1 MTKQI
6 AKMYMLES
14 LRNPGM
20 AIGNLLPAFMFMITS
35 VICKNFITG
44 DATNFIDIMIK
55 GQFLPL
61 SIIMLIFSFAFSS
74 ATIYLADM
82 KVNKTFQW
90 IQRTGVKPHTY
101 YIGMGI
107 GVFTLLNVF
116 LVLLLIGYSFII
128 DISLSSYF
136 MIILISN
143 FVLLALYPLSFILAG
158 LFKNEKVAQ
167 SMLTPIM
174 LLFMFSIQ
182 MTSLFLTLA
191 EKNPQDYFI
200 FLIWNPMLY
209 LFDSLQMYLN
219 LFDETWLPQYQYCI
233 ILAVISLVL
242 AVIAKKVFRMR

>member
-1 MTKQI
+1 MMKQI
-6 AKMYMLES
+6 ARMYMVES

-35 VICKNFITG
+35 VICKSIVTG
-44 DATNFIDIMIK
+44 DAIDFMIK
-55 GQFLPL
+55 GQFLPM
-61 SIIMLIFSFAFSS
+61 SIIMLIFFFSFSS

-82 KVNKTFQW
+82 KANKTFQW
-90 IQRTGVKPHTY
+90 VQRTGVKSHTY

-116 LVLLLIGYSFII
+116 LVLLLIGYYFII
-128 DISLSSYF
+128 DISLSSF
-136 MIILISN
+136 LMIILMSN

-167 SMLTPIM
+167 SMLVTIM
-174 LLFMFSIQ
+174 ILFMFSVT
-182 MTSLFLTLA
+182 MTTMFLTLA

-209 LFDSLQMYLN
+209 LNDSLQMYLN
-219 LFDETWLPQYQYCI
+219 LINETWLPQYQYCI
-233 ILAVISLVL
+233 ILAVISMVL
-242 AVIAKKVFRMR
+242 AAIAKKVYSSR

>member
-1 MTKQI
+1 MMKQI
-6 AKMYMLES
+6 ACMYMLES
-14 LRNPGM
+14 IRNPGM
-20 AIGNLLPAFMFMITS
+20 AIGNLLPSFIFMITS
-35 VICKNFITG
+35 VICKNIVTG
-44 DATNFIDIMIK
+44 DAIDFMIK
-55 GQFLPL
+55 GQFLPI
-61 SIIMLIFSFAFSS
+61 SILMLIFSFAFSS

-82 KVNKTFQW
+82 KAHKTFQW
-90 IQRTGVKPHTY
+90 VQRTGVKPHTY

-167 SMLTPIM
+167 SMLVPIM
-174 LLFMFSIQ
+174 ILFMFSVT
-182 MTSLFLTLA
+182 MTTMFLTIGG
-191 EKNPQDYFI
+191 KNPHDYYI
-200 FLIWNPMLY
+200 FLSWNPMLY
-209 LFDSLQMYLN
+209 LNDSLQKYLN
-219 LFDETWLPQYQYCI
+219 LINDTWLPQYQYCI

-242 AVIAKKVFRMR
+242 AAIAKKVYTSK

>member
-1 MTKQI
+1 MMKQI

-14 LRNPGM
+14 IRNPGM
-20 AIGNLLPAFMFMITS
+20 VFGNVLTAFMLMISS
-35 VICKNFITG
+35 VICKNM
-44 DATNFIDIMIK
+44 TNAEGMDFVIK
-55 GQFLPL
+55 GQFLPI
-61 SIIMLIFSFAFSS
+61 SILMLIFSFAFSS

-82 KVNKTFQW
+82 KANKTFQW
-90 IQRTGVKPHTY
+90 LQRTGVKPHTY
-101 YIGMGI
+101 YLGMGI

-128 DISLSSYF
+128 DISLLSYF

-167 SMLTPIM
+167 SMLMPIM
-174 LLFMFSIQ
+174 LLCMFSIQ

-209 LFDSLQMYLN
+209 LFDSLQVSLN
-219 LFDETWLPQYQYCI
+219 VLDKTWLPQYQYFM
-233 ILAVISLVL
+233 ILTVLSLVL
-242 AVIAKKVFRMR
+242 AAIAKKVYTSK

>member
-1 MTKQI
+1 MMKQI
-6 AKMYMLES
+6 ARMYMLENIRS
-14 LRNPGM
+14 LGM
-20 AIGNLLPAFMFMITS
+20 TIGNLLPAYIFLGISFFAKSAMTEESFD
-35 VICKNFITG
+35 FL
-44 DATNFIDIMIK
+44 IK
-55 GQFLPL
+55 GQFLPI
-61 SIIMLIFSFAFSS
+61 SILMLIFSFAFSS

-82 KVNKTFQW
+82 KAHKTFQW
-90 IQRTGVKPHTY
+90 VQRTGVKPHTY

-107 GVFTLLNVF
+107 GVFTLLNLF

-128 DISLSSYF
+128 DISLSSFF

-174 LLFMFSIQ
+174 ILFMFSVT
-182 MTSLFLTLA
+182 MTTMFLTLA

-209 LFDSLQMYLN
+209 LFDSLQVSLN
-219 LFDETWLPQYQYCI
+219 LIGETWLPQYQYFM
-233 ILAVISLVL
+233 ILTILSLVL
-242 AVIAKKVFRMR
+242 AAIAKKIYTSK

>member
-1 MTKQI
+1 MMKQI
-6 AKMYMLES
+6 AKMYMLENI
-14 LRNPGM
+14 RNPGM
-20 AIGNLLPAFMFMITS
+20 VFGNVLTAFMLMISS
-35 VICKNFITG
+35 VICKSM
-44 DATNFIDIMIK
+44 TNEEGIDFVIK
-55 GQFLPL
+55 GQFLPI
-61 SIIMLIFSFAFSS
+61 SILMLIFSFAFSS
-74 ATIYLADM
+74 ATIYLADL
-82 KVNKTFQW
+82 KANKTFQW
-90 IQRTGVKPHTY
+90 IQRTGVKQHTY

-167 SMLTPIM
+167 SMLVPLM
-174 LLFMFSIQ
+174 LPCMFSIQ

-200 FLIWNPMLY
+200 FFNMES
-209 LFDSLQMYLN
+209 D
-219 LFDETWLPQYQYCI
+219 
-233 ILAVISLVL
+233 VIF
-242 AVIAKKVFRMR
+242 I

>member
-1 MTKQI
+1 MMKQI
-6 AKMYMLES
+6 ARMYMLENI
-14 LRNPGM
+14 RNPGM
-20 AIGNLLPAFMFMITS
+20 VFGNVLTAFMLMIS
-35 VICKNFITG
+35 SIICKNMAS
-44 DATNFIDIMIK
+44 DEAIDFVIK
-55 GQFLPL
+55 GQFLPI
-61 SIIMLIFSFAFSS
+61 SILMLIFSFAFSS

-82 KVNKTFQW
+82 KANKTFQW

-101 YIGMGI
+101 YMGMGI

-158 LFKNEKVAQ
+158 IFKNEKVAQ
-167 SMLTPIM
+167 SMLVPIM
-174 LLFMFSIQ
+174 LLCMFSLQ

-191 EKNPQDYFI
+191 GKNPQDYFI

-209 LFDSLQMYLN
+209 LFDSLQVSLN
-219 LFDETWLPQYQYCI
+219 VLDETWLPQYQYFM
-233 ILAVISLVL
+233 ILTVLSLGL
-242 AVIAKKVFRMR
+242 AAIAKKVYNSK

>member
-1 MTKQI
+1 MMKQI
-6 AKMYMLES
+6 ARMYMLENIRS
-14 LRNPGM
+14 LGM
-20 AIGNLLPAFMFMITS
+20 TIGNLLPAYIFLGISFFAKSAMTEESFD
-35 VICKNFITG
+35 FL
-44 DATNFIDIMIK
+44 IK
-55 GQFLPL
+55 GQFLPI
-61 SIIMLIFSFAFSS
+61 SILMLIFSFAFSS

-82 KVNKTFQW
+82 KAHKTFQW
-90 IQRTGVKPHTY
+90 VQRTGVKPHTY

-107 GVFTLLNVF
+107 GVFTLLNLF

-128 DISLSSYF
+128 DISLSSFF

-174 LLFMFSIQ
+174 ILFMFSVT
-182 MTSLFLTLA
+182 MTTMFLTLA

-209 LFDSLQMYLN
+209 LFDSLQVSLN
-219 LFDETWLPQYQYCI
+219 LIGETWLPQYQYFM
-233 ILAVISLVL
+233 ILTVLSLVL
-242 AVIAKKVFRMR
+242 AAIAKKVYNSR

>member
-1 MTKQI
+1 MMKQI
-6 AKMYMLES
+6 ARMYMLES
-14 LRNPGM
+14 IRNPGM
-20 AIGNLLPAFMFMITS
+20 TIGNLLPAFIFMITS
-35 VICKNFITG
+35 VICKNIVTG
-44 DATNFIDIMIK
+44 DTIDFVIK
-55 GQFLPL
+55 GQFLPI
-61 SIIMLIFSFAFSS
+61 SILMLIFSFAFSS
-74 ATIYLADM
+74 ATIYLADL
-82 KVNKTFQW
+82 KANKTFQW
-90 IQRTGVKPHTY
+90 IQRTGVKPQTY
-101 YIGMGI
+101 YIGMGM

-128 DISLSSYF
+128 DISLSSFF

-174 LLFMFSIQ
+174 ILFMFSVT
-182 MTSLFLTLA
+182 MTTMFLTLA

-209 LFDSLQMYLN
+209 LNDSLQMYLN
-219 LFDETWLPQYQYCI
+219 VINDTWLPQYQYCI

-242 AVIAKKVFRMR
+242 GAIANKVYISK

>member
-1 MTKQI
+1 MMKQI
-6 AKMYMLES
+6 ARMYMVES

-35 VICKNFITG
+35 VICKSIATG
-44 DATNFIDIMIK
+44 DAIDFMIK
-55 GQFLPL
+55 GQFLPM
-61 SIIMLIFSFAFSS
+61 SIIMLIFFFSFSS

-82 KVNKTFQW
+82 KANKTFQW
-90 IQRTGVKPHTY
+90 VQRTGVKSHTY

-128 DISLSSYF
+128 DISLSSF
-136 MIILISN
+136 LMIILMSN

-167 SMLTPIM
+167 SMLVTIM
-174 LLFMFSIQ
+174 ILFMFSVT
-182 MTSLFLTLA
+182 MTTMFLTLA

-209 LFDSLQMYLN
+209 LNDSLQMYLN
-219 LFDETWLPQYQYCI
+219 LINETWLPQYQYCI
-233 ILAVISLVL
+233 ILTVISMVL
-242 AVIAKKVFRMR
+242 AAIAKKVYSSR

>member
-1 MTKQI
+1 MMKQI
-6 AKMYMLES
+6 ARMYMVES

-35 VICKNFITG
+35 VICKSIVTG
-44 DATNFIDIMIK
+44 DAIDFMIK
-55 GQFLPL
+55 GQFLPM
-61 SIIMLIFSFAFSS
+61 SIIMLIFFFSFSS

-82 KVNKTFQW
+82 KANKTFQW
-90 IQRTGVKPHTY
+90 VQRTGVKSHTY

-128 DISLSSYF
+128 DISLSSF
-136 MIILISN
+136 LMIILMSN

-167 SMLTPIM
+167 SMLVTIM
-174 LLFMFSIQ
+174 ILFMFSVT
-182 MTSLFLTLA
+182 MTTMFLTFA

-209 LFDSLQMYLN
+209 LNDSLQMYLN
-219 LFDETWLPQYQYCI
+219 LINETWLPQYQYCI
-233 ILAVISLVL
+233 ILAVISMVL
-242 AVIAKKVFRMR
+242 AAIAKKVYSSR

>member
-14 LRNPGM
+14 IRNPGM
-20 AIGNLLPAFMFMITS
+20 TIGNLLPSFIFMITS
-35 VICKNFITG
+35 VICKNIVTG
-44 DATNFIDIMIK
+44 DAIDFMIK
-55 GQFLPL
+55 GQFLPF
-61 SIIMLIFSFAFSS
+61 SILMLIFSFAFSS

-82 KVNKTFQW
+82 KAHKTLQW
-90 IQRTGVKPHTY
+90 VQRTGVKPHTY

-107 GVFTLLNVF
+107 GVFTLLNIF

-128 DISLSSYF
+128 DISLSSFF

-174 LLFMFSIQ
+174 ILFMFSVT
-182 MTSLFLTLA
+182 MTTMFLMLA

-209 LFDSLQMYLN
+209 LFDSLQVSLN
-219 LFDETWLPQYQYCI
+219 LMDETWLPQYQYFM
-233 ILAVISLVL
+233 ILTVLSLVL
-242 AVIAKKVFRMR
+242 AAIAKKVYNSK